1 MATPEWSILHTRRTH
16 AQNVARKTAWS
27 QLVLFTV
34 ERSFSTL
41 VFGAVKGKGVLARNL
56 FTRTSSPTEHFPQ

>member
-1 MATPEWSILHTRRTH
+1 MVNSAYEAHTR
-16 AQNVARKTAWS
+16 QNVSRKTAWS

-41 VFGAVKGKGVLARNL
+41 MLSAVKGKGVLACNP
-56 FTRTSSPTEHFPQ
+56 FTRTSSPTEHFP